1 MKLLISLAR
10 YSAALLALALSCGA
24 AAAWPDRPVT
34 LVAPYP
40 PGGNADAMARLV
52 AQGLSARLGQPVV
65 VENKAG
71 AGGMIG
77 SQYVARANPDGYTFL
92 LGAFS
97 NVLNEFFY
105 RNRTLDLRRD
115 LAPVS
120 QVASIPN
127 YFAATPQLKVESLAD
142 LVKEAKARPGRLTC
156 ATSGVGT
163 SGHLA
168 CEMFRQR
175 TGVDVVIVPYRGGA
189 PAITDVMAGHAHFLA
204 INEVLPYIRDKRLM
218 GLAVT
223 SAKRSPFAPE
233 LPAVADTLPGFEL
246 VSWYGVFVPANT
258 PPEIVAKLG
267 AAVAAVVKTPDSAEK
282 LAALGATPVGSSPR
296 EFAAFVQ
303 GELVRWEKILKP
315 LNITLD

>member
-1 MKLLISLAR
+1 MAKA
-10 YSAALLALALSCGA
+10 AGALLAMALSFGA
-24 AAAWPDRPVT
+24 AAAWPDKPIT

-40 PGGNADAMARLV
+40 AGGNADAMARLV

-77 SQYVARANPDGYTFL
+77 SAYVARANPDGYTFL

-105 RNRTLDLRRD
+105 KNKQLDLRRD
-115 LAPVS
+115 LAPVA

-127 YFAATPQLKVESLAD
+127 YFAAAPQLKVETLAD
-142 LVKEAKARPGRLTC
+142 LVKEAKAKPGRLTC
-156 ATSGVGT
+156 ASSGVGT

-168 CEMFRQR
+168 CEMFKQR
-175 TGVDVVIVPYRGGA
+175 TGVDIVVAPYRGGA
-189 PAITDVMAGHAHFLA
+189 PAITDVMGGHAHFLA
-204 INEVLPYIRDKRLM
+204 INEVLPYIRDKRLK

-233 LPAVADTLPGFEL
+233 LPPVADTLPGFEL
-246 VSWYGVFVPANT
+246 VSWYGVFAPANT
-258 PPEIVAKLG
+258 PPEIVAKVS
-267 AAVAAVVKTPDSAEK
+267 AAVAAVVKTPESAEK
-282 LAALGATPVGSSPR
+282 LAALGATPVGSTPK

-303 GELVRWEKILKP
+303 SELVHWEKIVKP